1 MPAEASKLVKD
12 LSNIPEIVGA
22 LGISIA
28 EAQKAFNVD
37 YLDNI
42 ERLLGLAKSLRTPP
56 DGLNDADKAKLES
69 FEGFISELIRNLA
82 PPRYQFTETT
92 IAVRL
97 DLAQTMDLGAS
108 VGFSVGYGG
117 VALNAAMTVAFGYD
131 YRAAA
136 EVRTTIHA
144 ESADKTTFKTLLDR
158 AKEFDD
164 DALTLPAGAEV
175 DQNVVDKSH
184 AIVKK
189 LTGIELTKPQMPAE
203 TG

>member
-1 MPAEASKLVKD
+1 M
-12 LSNIPEIVGA
+12 
-22 LGISIA
+22 
-28 EAQKAFNVD
+28 
-37 YLDNI
+37 
-42 ERLLGLAKSLRTPP
+42 
-56 DGLNDADKAKLES
+56 
-69 FEGFISELIRNLA
+69 
-82 PPRYQFTETT
+82 
-92 IAVRL
+92 RL
-97 DLAQTMDLGAS
+97 DLAQTMDLGES

-144 ESADKTTFKTLLDR
+144 ESADNTTFKTLLDR